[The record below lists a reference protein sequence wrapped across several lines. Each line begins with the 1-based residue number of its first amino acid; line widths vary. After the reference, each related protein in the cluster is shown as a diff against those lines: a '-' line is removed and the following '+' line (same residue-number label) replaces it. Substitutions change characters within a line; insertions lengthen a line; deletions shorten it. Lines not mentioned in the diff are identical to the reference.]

1 MSETYRIIRYYQRRE
16 LRPRTIRRG
25 LTLEEAMA
33 HCEDPETSST
43 TCTKPHNRARTR
55 RLGGWFDGFT
65 AER

>member
-1 MSETYRIIRYYQRRE
+1 MTTYRTVRYYQRPE

-33 HCEDPETSST
+33 HCNDLESSST

-55 RLGGWFDGFT
+55 DHGDWFDGFT

>member
-1 MSETYRIIRYYQRRE
+1 VTTYRIVRYYQRRE
-16 LRPRTIRRG
+16 LRSRTIRRG

-33 HCEDPETSST
+33 HCEDPETHSA

-55 RLGGWFDGFT
+55 RLGDWFDGFT